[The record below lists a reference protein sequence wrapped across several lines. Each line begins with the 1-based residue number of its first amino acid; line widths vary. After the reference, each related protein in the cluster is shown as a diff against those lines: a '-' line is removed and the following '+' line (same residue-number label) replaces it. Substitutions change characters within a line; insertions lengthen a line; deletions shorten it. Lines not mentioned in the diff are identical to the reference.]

1 MALPVSFNEFKNN
14 PVSAIAFIMLSVVGY
29 LYYDSIATR
38 KEILLDCKRANEL
51 QAAKIHVMERQVKR
65 NDSLIA
71 FYTYEN
77 QFYMNAIK
85 SYDEVLLIGNK
96 KK

>member
-14 PVSAIAFIMLSVVGY
+14 PVSAIAFIMLSIVGY
-29 LYYDSIATR
+29 LYYDSISTR
-38 KEILLDCKRANEL
+38 KEIIEDCKKISES
-51 QAAKIHVMERQVKR
+51 QAVKIEIMERQIKR

-71 FYTYEN
+71 VYTYEN
-77 QFYMNAIK
+77 QFYINAIDG
-85 SYDEVLLIGNK
+85 YNEVLLVKNK